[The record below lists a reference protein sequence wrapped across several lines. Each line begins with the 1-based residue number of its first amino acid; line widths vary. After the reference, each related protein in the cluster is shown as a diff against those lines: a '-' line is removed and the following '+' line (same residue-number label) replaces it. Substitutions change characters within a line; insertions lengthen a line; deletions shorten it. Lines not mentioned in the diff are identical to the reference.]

1 MSKPDVKPDH
11 IQGGFEWET
20 APLCKCGTVQ
30 RMLDEKFLFAANV
43 SDMESGGTFLY
54 MLPLNSDGDIAVRK
68 GFGIGYCPGCG
79 TKIFS
84 HKKYPLK
91 A

>member
-1 MSKPDVKPDH
+1 MPKPDIKPDH

-20 APLCKCGTVQ
+20 APSCKCGTVQ
-30 RMLDEKFLFAANV
+30 RMLDARVLFAANA
-43 SDMESGGTFLY
+43 SDMEGGGTVLY
-54 MLPLNSDGDIAVRK
+54 MYPLDSDGDIGVRK
-68 GFGIGYCPGCG
+68 GLNVAYCPGCG

-91 A
+91 T